1 MRGISISDRDK
12 KGVTYV
18 VDTILILVIVVSLI
32 SSIMLWAV
40 PYVEDQKVKTAVN
53 AMTQQFIYL
62 NDVISEIS
70 REGKNATRYL
80 TMVVERG
87 DIKYD
92 ENYIFVLWYSLNSSY
107 NFTVSGLGDG
117 DNTFNI
123 TFIDNGD
130 GTTLC
135 LSGVN
140 ITWLENEDTEEQ
152 GFYRNSILL
161 PWLEEGE
168 TGTIMAKKH
177 PLKGA
182 VKMDVKNKRGTIV
195 GRIWLFSLYGLSYIL
210 SYSKGAITISE
221 KDGGVFYIV
230 GNSASMMDTPQILRD
245 GENLLIRCIQVRT
258 LGFSSIGEGIWHLIL
273 STNRSDLLELNQDVY
288 HMSIKVYGCINE
300 SITTYMT
307 DTLGFTCID
316 NRFYLPY
323 ARLTYLWD
331 VCNISIQGV
340 NV

>member
-1 MRGISISDRDK
+1 MRGIPISDRDK

-32 SSIMLWAV
+32 SSIILWAV
-40 PYVEDQKVKTAVN
+40 PYVEDQKVKASIN

-70 REGKNATRYL
+70 REGKNATRYV

-117 DNTFNI
+117 DNVSTIHLLDDGNSSTNPVINSAHILWLNGSSQDSLSFSLKEGENHTI
-123 TFIDNGD
+123 NASYSFID
-130 GTTLC
+130 
-135 LSGVN
+135 
-140 ITWLENEDTEEQ
+140 
-152 GFYRNSILL
+152 
-161 PWLEEGE
+161 
-168 TGTIMAKKH
+168 
-177 PLKGA
+177 A
-182 VKMDVKNKRGTIV
+182 VKIDLKNDETVV

-221 KDGGVFYIV
+221 KNGAVFYIV

-316 NRFYLPY
+316 DRFYLPY
-323 ARLTYLWD
+323 ARLTYLWN

>member
-1 MRGISISDRDK
+1 LRGIPISDRDK

-70 REGKNATRYL
+70 REGKNATRYV

-117 DNTFNI
+117 DNVSTIHLLDDGNPSTNPVI
-123 TFIDNGD
+123 NSADILWLNG
-130 GTTLC
+130 
-135 LSGVN
+135 SF
-140 ITWLENEDTEEQ
+140 Q
-152 GFYRNSILL
+152 PSL
-161 PWLEEGE
+161 PLPLKEGE
-168 TGTIMAKKH
+168 NHTINASYSFIE
-177 PLKGA
+177 A
-182 VKMDVKNKRGTIV
+182 VKIDLKNDKTVV

-221 KDGGVFYIV
+221 KDGAVFYIV

-258 LGFSSIGEGIWHLIL
+258 SGFSSIGEGIWHLIL

-316 NRFYLPY
+316 DRFYLPY
-323 ARLTYLWD
+323 ARLTYLWN